1 MRSSPVCIGLTG
13 GIGSGKSAA
22 LQAFA
27 RRGAAVCSA
36 DDVVHALYA
45 DPEIIDAV
53 QQRFGPEVIAP
64 DGSVDRA
71 ALGDRAMAVGGGMR
85 FLEELLHPRIGE
97 ARLQWIARHRAL
109 VPPPPLLVCEDPLLF
124 EAGLGDRFDAI
135 VVVTA
140 SESVRR
146 KRVTDRG
153 QDFDAR
159 AAMQWAEDRKVRA
172 ADESYVNDGTEAA
185 LDAWVGEV
193 FGRWAVD
200 GPR

>member
-1 MRSSPVCIGLTG
+1 
-13 GIGSGKSAA
+13 
-22 LQAFA
+22 
-27 RRGAAVCSA
+27 VCSA

-45 DPEIIDAV
+45 DPEIIAAV
-53 QQRFGPEVIAP
+53 QQRFGPGVIAP

-71 ALGDRAMAVGGGMR
+71 ALSDRALAVDGGMR
-85 FLEELLHPRIGE
+85 FLEELLFPRIGE

-109 VPPPPLLVCEDPLLF
+109 VPTPPMLVCEVPLLF
-124 EAGLGDRFDAI
+124 EAGLADRFDAI

-146 KRVTDRG
+146 KRVTARG

-159 AAMQWAEDRKVRA
+159 AAMQWSEDRKVHG

-193 FGRWAVD
+193 FERWAVD
-200 GPR
+200 GTR